1 MPRALGRAIRLT
13 LVVWALG
20 SRPDPLS
27 GQVVPPADT
36 GTPAPLVADSI
47 AKRLLVDVRGVDST
61 ILIDARYAGTGN
73 FTGAVLPGYHASKA
87 LLRKEAARALARVQ
101 HRLASEGLGLK
112 VFDGYR
118 PVRATQAMAA
128 WARRTG
134 QAQLL
139 REGYIA
145 LHSKHNLGIAVDLT
159 LVNRVT
165 GLELDMGTPFDTFS
179 EAAHTA
185 NAEGRARV
193 YRMMLV
199 KAMEAEGFKNYEREW
214 WHFAFPIAEP
224 VAFDLPIQ

>member
-1 MPRALGRAIRLT
+1 MHRCFGRAVVT
-13 LVVWALG
+13 ALVVWAIG
-20 SRPDPLS
+20 SWPDPLS
-27 GQVVPPADT
+27 GQVAPPADT
-36 GTPAPLVADSI
+36 GTPAPLAADSV

-61 ILIDARYAGTGN
+61 ILVDARYAGTGN
-73 FTGAVLPGYHASKA
+73 FTGAVLPGYHADKA
-87 LLRKEAARALARVQ
+87 LLRREAAKALARVQ

-118 PVRATQAMAA
+118 PVRATQAMAS

-145 LHSKHNLGIAVDLT
+145 LHSRHNLGIAVDLT

-165 GLELDMGTPFDTFS
+165 GLELNMGTPFDTFS

-185 NAEGRARV
+185 NAEGRVRV
-193 YRMMLV
+193 YRTMLV
-199 KAMEAEGFKNYEREW
+199 KAMESEGFKNYEREW
-214 WHFAFPIAEP
+214 WHFSFPIAEP
-224 VAFDLPIQ
+224 VAFDLPIE

>member
-1 MPRALGRAIRLT
+1 MHRRLGRVVLT
-13 LVVWALG
+13 VLVAWPFGAW
-20 SRPDPLS
+20 SEPLR
-27 GQVVPPADT
+27 GQTVPPADT

-47 AKRLLVDVRGVDST
+47 ARRLLVDVRGEDST
-61 ILIDARYAGTGN
+61 ILVDARYAGTGN
-73 FTGAVLPGYHASKA
+73 FTGAVLPGYHANKA
-87 LLRKEAARALARVQ
+87 LLRREAAKALARVQ

-118 PVRATQAMAA
+118 PVRATLAMAD

-145 LHSKHNLGIAVDLT
+145 VHSKHNLGIAVDLT

-165 GLELDMGTPFDTFS
+165 GLELNMGTPFDTFS
-179 EAAHTA
+179 ASAHTA
-185 NAEGRARV
+185 NAEGRVRV
-193 YRMMLV
+193 YRMTLV
-199 KAMEAEGFKNYEREW
+199 RAMEAEGFKNYEREW